1 MATVISNSSSRVA
14 VAVVVVVVAAVVLSL
29 LFHLDETRFSG
40 PYFNNR

>member
-14 VAVVVVVVAAVVLSL
+14 VAVVVVVAAVVLSL

-40 PYFNNR
+40 LYFNNR

>member
-14 VAVVVVVVAAVVLSL
+14 VAVVVVAAVVLSL